1 MSESDIP
8 ADERLLDLDG
18 KSIEDLRAMLDEFST
33 EEMEVSYRR
42 RVLHGKIDILRA
54 EIVRRM
60 KEQVEAGGDV
70 ISGTDIDK
78 LVDILSNEY
87 RGLLD
92 AGETGDDD

>member
-1 MSESDIP
+1 MSASEVP

-18 KSIEDLRAMLDEFST
+18 KSIEDLRSMLDEFSA
-33 EEMEVSYRR
+33 EELEVSYRR
-42 RVLHGKIDILRA
+42 RVLHGKIDIIRA

-70 ISGTDIDK
+70 ISGSDIDK

-87 RGLLD
+87 RGMMD
-92 AGETGDDD
+92 AGESADD

>member
-1 MSESDIP
+1 MSAAEVP

-18 KSIEDLRAMLDEFST
+18 KSIEDLRSLLDEFT
-33 EEMEVSYRR
+33 AEEMEVSFRR

>member
-1 MSESDIP
+1 MARPDIP

-18 KSIEDLRAMLDEFST
+18 TSIEDLRSLLEEFTT
-33 EEMEVSYRR
+33 EELEVSYHR
-42 RVLHGKIDILRA
+42 RVLHGKMDILRA

-60 KEQVEAGGDV
+60 KEEVEAGGDV
-70 ISGTDIDK
+70 LSGSDIDK

-92 AGETGDDD
+92 AGETTKD

>member
-1 MSESDIP
+1 MSASEIP

-18 KSIEDLRAMLDEFST
+18 KSIEDLRSMLDEFST
-33 EEMEVSYRR
+33 EELEVSYRR

-70 ISGTDIDK
+70 ISGSDIDK

-92 AGETGDDD
+92 AGESADD

>member
-1 MSESDIP
+1 MSAAEIP

-18 KSIEDLRAMLDEFST
+18 KSIEDLRSMLDEFSS

-60 KEQVEAGGDV
+60 KEQLDTGGHI
-70 ISGTDIDK
+70 ISGGDIDK

-92 AGETGDDD
+92 AGEPADDE

>member
-1 MSESDIP
+1 MSTSEIP

-18 KSIEDLRAMLDEFST
+18 KSIEDLRSMLDEFST
-33 EEMEVSYRR
+33 EELEVSYRR

-70 ISGTDIDK
+70 ISGSDIDK

-87 RGLLD
+87 RGILD
-92 AGETGDDD
+92 AGEAGDD

>member
-1 MSESDIP
+1 MSAPEIP

-18 KSIEDLRAMLDEFST
+18 TSIENLRSMLNEFST
-33 EEMEVSYRR
+33 EEREVSYRR

-60 KEQVEAGGDV
+60 KAQVEAGGDV
-70 ISGTDIDK
+70 ISGSDIDK

-87 RGLLD
+87 QGMLD
-92 AGETGDDD
+92 AGEDAGE